1 MKDLHVHNWLQQ
13 IANLKSLLDAT
24 DTGIMIIDMDRKV
37 RFINDRAQKLLG
49 YNVDD
54 MYGERC
60 NLVAQTS
67 DCENNC
73 PLTRTLET
81 GKEVREQEMI
91 YTSKDNRR
99 FQAQTSIVTLYDDA
113 GNIIAG
119 AELFRD
125 ITEIKLLEEQL
136 QGRYSF
142 ANIIG
147 KSNQMQEIYRLIE
160 EVAPTDASVL
170 IQGESG
176 TGKELIAAAIH
187 AHSHR
192 KDNDFIKVNS
202 SAFPE
207 GLLESELF
215 GHVKGSFTG
224 AYQDKKGKFEI
235 ADKGTLFLDEI
246 GEMSPLLQVK
256 LLRVLQDGEF
266 QRVGDNNIQK
276 VNVRVITATN
286 KDLKKAI
293 SNKEFREDLY
303 YRLNVVPIYVPP
315 LRERR
320 ADIPLLVNHFIKSFN
335 RVTKEKYIERVA
347 PPALDI
353 LMKYDFP
360 GNVRELENIIEYAYI
375 RCNGQVI
382 EPAHLPTEL
391 LEDDAPENSFDTI
404 DRIVRSEK
412 PIDVMER
419 IIIER
424 VLIEEN
430 WVYQTAAKRLGMSRT
445 TLWRKIKDLD
455 INPPPGI
462 KQTVS
467 K

>member
-1 MKDLHVHNWLQQ
+1 MQDIQVHNWLQR
-13 IANLKSLLDAT
+13 IANLESLLDAT
-24 DTGIMIIDMDRKV
+24 DTGIMIIDLDRKV
-37 RFINDRAQKLLG
+37 RFINDRAHKLLG
-49 YNVDD
+49 YNVDEV
-54 MYGERC
+54 YGERC
-60 NLVAQTS
+60 NLIAQTS

-73 PLTRTLET
+73 PLTRTLTT
-81 GKEVREQEMI
+81 GKEVRNEEMI

-99 FQAQTSIVTLYDDA
+99 FQAQTSIVTLYDED

-125 ITEIKLLEEQL
+125 ITEIKMLEEQV

-142 ANIIG
+142 ASIIG
-147 KSNQMQEIYRLIE
+147 KSHQMQEIYRLIE

-176 TGKELIAAAIH
+176 TGKELIAEAIH
-187 AHSHR
+187 GYSHC
-192 KDNDFIKVNS
+192 KEKEFVKVNS

-235 ADKGTLFLDEI
+235 ADGGTLFLDEI

-256 LLRVLQDGEF
+256 LLRVLQDGEL
-266 QRVGDNNIQK
+266 QRVGENKVRN

-293 SNKEFREDLY
+293 ADKEFREDLF

-320 ADIPLLVNHFIKSFN
+320 VDIPLLVNHFIKKFN
-335 RVTKEKYIERVA
+335 RTTKDKYIERLA
-347 PPALDI
+347 PPSLDI
-353 LMKYDFP
+353 LMKYNFP
-360 GNVRELENIIEYAYI
+360 GNVRELENIVEYAYI
-375 RCNGQVI
+375 RCNCPVI

-391 LEDDAPENSFDTI
+391 LEDDSPADNGDTI
-404 DRIVRSEK
+404 DHIVRSEK
-412 PIDVMER
+412 PIDMMER
-419 IIIER
+419 VIIER
-424 VLIEEN
+424 VLMEEN
-430 WVYQTAAKRLGMSRT
+430 WAYRNAARRLGMSRT
-445 TLWRKIKDLD
+445 TLWRKVKDMN

-462 KQTVS
+462 K
-467 K
+467 